1 MILISAGFD
10 AHSRDPLANINCEAE
25 DFGRITTM
33 IRQLA
38 EDVAEGRIVSLL
50 EGGYDLEGLRSS
62 LTAHLTA
69 LS

>member
-1 MILISAGFD
+1 
-10 AHSRDPLANINCEAE
+10 
-25 DFGRITTM
+25 M